1 MKGSER
7 IQRNI
12 EGLEGLLQIALRIN
26 NPKYQ
31 REIRKDIEGLRKE
44 LRIQKIKDYGKQA

>member
-7 IQRNI
+7 IQKDI

-44 LRIQKIKDYGKQA
+44 LRIQKVRDNEA